1 MPTPDNDKR
10 LFLLDA
16 FALIYR
22 AYFAFGTNQRVTSKG
37 LNTSAVFGFTNTLL
51 EILEKEKPT
60 HIAVVFD
67 TAAPTARHIEFVDY
81 KAHRE
86 AMPDD
91 IVVAIPY
98 VKRLIEGFNI
108 PVLFSDGYEADD
120 VIGTLAK
127 KAEKAGYITYM
138 MTPDKDFGQLVS
150 DNIFMY
156 KPAKFGNPAQILG
169 PKEICAKYN
178 IQQPEQVIDIL
189 GLMGD
194 TADNIP
200 GIPGVGEK
208 TAIKLIT
215 EYHSVENLLE
225 NAEKLTGSLKEK
237 VMNNKDKAI
246 LSKKLATILLD
257 APVEFEE
264 HKLIMEAPD
273 KEKLKELFTELEF
286 RQIAKRVLGE
296 DVSSEVAEQKKEKKA
311 AAAVKQETGQFNMFG
326 EGDESAEQN
335 NTEQPH
341 EIFKTIADIPH
352 TYHLVD
358 TKEKRTELIQL
369 LSSQKSFCFDSETT
383 GLDVFQAEIVGLS
396 FSCKKGEAYYVTI
409 PENQNEAHEIIN
421 EFKALLENE
430 SIEKIGQNMKYDISV
445 LRNYGV
451 EVLGNKFDTMIAHYL
466 IQPDMRHNMDVLAET
481 YLGYSPVSIETLI
494 GPKGKNQLSMREVLV
509 EKLVEYAG
517 EDADVTLQLREAF
530 EPMLEK
536 DGTKKVFEKIE
547 MPLVAVLADMENE
560 GIKLDTAALAS
571 FSLELQEELLK
582 VQDEIYQMAGT
593 TFNIASPQQ
602 LGKIL
607 FDHMKISDKVKKTK
621 TGQYATGEDILE
633 KLAAANPIVEKILVF
648 RELQKLKN
656 TYVDPLP
663 TMINSKTGKIHTSY
677 NQVVAATGRLSS
689 DKPNLQNIPIRT
701 EKGREVRKAFIARN
715 DEFTILS
722 ADYSQIELRIIAE
735 LSEDPGMM
743 EAFRQ
748 GLDIHAATASKV
760 FNVPL
765 EAVDKEMRRRA
776 KAVNFGISYGQTA
789 FGLSQT
795 LNIPRKEASD
805 IIDNYFAQY
814 PNVRGLMDKNIN
826 FAREHG
832 YVETIM
838 GRRRYLRDIND
849 SNANVRS
856 GAERNAINAPIQGSA
871 ADMIKIAMINIHA
884 EIKKQNL
891 RSRLL
896 LQVHDE
902 LVFDAHKDELDILK
916 PLIKEGMRDAIP
928 MTVPIEV
935 DMGTGKN
942 WLEAH

>member
-1 MPTPDNDKR
+1 MSENNDKR

-51 EILEKEKPT
+51 EILQKEKPT

-67 TAAPTARHIEFVDY
+67 TAAPTARHTEFADY

-98 VKRLIEGFNI
+98 VKRLIEGFRI

-127 KAEKAGYITYM
+127 KAEKAGYVTYM
-138 MTPDKDFGQLVS
+138 MTPDKDYGQLVS

-156 KPAKFGNPAQILG
+156 KPAKFGNPAEILG

-178 IQQPEQVIDIL
+178 IQRPEQVIDIL

-215 EYHSVENLLE
+215 EYHSVEKLLE
-225 NAEKLTGSLKEK
+225 NVEKLTGSLKEK

-246 LSKKLATILLD
+246 LSKRLATILLD

-264 HKLIMEAPD
+264 DKLIMEAPD
-273 KEKLKELFTELEF
+273 KEKLKELFIELEF

-296 DVSSEVAEQKKEKKA
+296 EISAEVVQQKAEKKA
-311 AAAVKQETGQFNMFG
+311 AAATKQETGQFDMFG
-326 EGDESAEQN
+326 GDDEATAETN
-335 NTEQPH
+335 NEQAH

-352 TYHLVD
+352 MYHLVD
-358 TKEKRTELIQL
+358 TKEKRAELIQL
-369 LSSQKSFCFDSETT
+369 LSSQKSFCFDTETT
-383 GLDVFQAEIVGLS
+383 GLDVFEAEIVGLS
-396 FSCKKGEAYYVTI
+396 FSCKKAEAYYVTI
-409 PENQNEAHEIIN
+409 PENQTEAKEVIT
-421 EFKALLENE
+421 EFKSLLENE
-430 SIEKIGQNMKYDISV
+430 GIEKVGQNMKYDISV

-481 YLGYSPVSIETLI
+481 YLGYSPVSITTLI
-494 GPKGKNQLSMREVLV
+494 GAKGKNQLNMRSVDV
-509 EKLVEYAG
+509 AKLVEYAG
-517 EDADVTLQLREAF
+517 EDADVTLQLREVF
-530 EPMLEK
+530 EPMLQK
-536 DGTKKVFEKIE
+536 DGTKKVFDNIE

-560 GIKLDTAALAS
+560 GINLDTAALAS
-571 FSLELQEELLK
+571 FSLELKDEILK

-663 TMINSKTGKIHTSY
+663 TMLNPKTGKIHTSY

-748 GLDIHAATASKV
+748 GLDIHSATASKV

-765 EAVDKEMRRRA
+765 GAVDKEMRRKA

-871 ADMIKIAMINIHA
+871 ADMIKIAMIKIHH

-891 RSRLL
+891 KSRLL

-902 LVFDAHKDELDILK
+902 LVFDAHKDEVDVLK
-916 PLIKEGMRDAIP
+916 PLIREGMVNAIP
-928 MTVPIEV
+928 MKVPIEV
-935 DMGTGKN
+935 DMNTGKN

>member
-1 MPTPDNDKR
+1 MSDTNDKR

-51 EILEKEKPT
+51 EILQKEKPT

-67 TAAPTARHIEFVDY
+67 TAAPTSRHEEFADY
-81 KAHRE
+81 KAHRD

-91 IVVAIPY
+91 IAVAIPY

-108 PVLFSDGYEADD
+108 PCLESDGYEADD

-127 KAEKAGYITYM
+127 KAEKAGYTTYM
-138 MTPDKDFGQLVS
+138 MTPDKDYGQLVS

-156 KPAKFGNPAQILG
+156 KPAKFGNPAEILG

-178 IQQPEQVIDIL
+178 IQRPEQVIDIL

-264 HKLIMEAPD
+264 DKLIMDTPD

-296 DVSSEVAEQKKEKKA
+296 EISSEVAEQKKEKKA
-311 AAAVKQETGQFNMFG
+311 IAATKQETGQFDMFG
-326 EGDESAEQN
+326 GDDETAAEA

-341 EIFKTIADIPH
+341 EIFKTIADVPH

-358 TKEKRTELIQL
+358 TKEKRTDLIQA
-369 LSSQKSFCFDSETT
+369 LSAQKSFCFDTETT
-383 GLDVFQAEIVGLS
+383 ALDVFEAEIVGLS
-396 FSCKKGEAYYVTI
+396 FSFKKSEAYYVTI
-409 PENQNEAHEIIN
+409 PENQTEAKEIIT
-421 EFKALLENE
+421 EFKSLLENE
-430 SIEKIGQNMKYDISV
+430 AIEKVGQNMKYDISV

-481 YLGYSPVSIETLI
+481 YLGYSPVSITTLI
-494 GPKGKNQLSMREVLV
+494 GAKGKNQLSMRSVDV
-509 EKLVEYAG
+509 AKLVEYAG
-517 EDADVTLQLREAF
+517 EDADITLQLREAF
-530 EPMLEK
+530 EPMLQK
-536 DGTKKVFEKIE
+536 DGTNKVFDNIE

-560 GIKLDTAALAS
+560 GINLDTTALAS
-571 FSLELQEELLK
+571 FSLELQDELLK

-633 KLAAANPIVEKILVF
+633 KLAAANPIVEKILIF

-663 TMINSKTGKIHTSY
+663 TMLNPKTGKIHTSY

-748 GLDIHAATASKV
+748 GVDIHSATASKV

-765 EAVDKEMRRRA
+765 EAVDKEMRRKA

-871 ADMIKIAMINIHA
+871 ADMIKIAMINIHR
-884 EIKKQNL
+884 ELKKQNL
-891 RSRLL
+891 KSRLL

-902 LVFDAHKDELDILK
+902 LVFDAHKDEVNVLK
-916 PLIKEGMRDAIP
+916 SLIREGMVNAIP
-928 MTVPIEV
+928 MKVPIEV
-935 DMGTGKN
+935 DMNTGKN